1 MNEIVFKS
9 AVELAQMIRD
19 RKVSAIEV
27 LEAHLDQIARCNPK
41 LNAICTLDEDNAR
54 IRAKQADEALAKDEN
69 WGALHGV
76 PVTIKD
82 IFETAGLRTTAG
94 YIPLKDYVRQADA
107 TVVGR
112 LKAAGAIIL
121 GKTNMAELAADY
133 QSINSLFP
141 PVNNPWNLDYTPGGS
156 SGGSAAAIAAGLSP
170 LDLGNDFG
178 GSIRQPA
185 HFCGVYGLKTTD
197 RRISTAGVIPEVP
210 GMPLC
215 IRQMMTVGCFARS
228 LADIRL
234 GFSLMV
240 GADARRPEVPPVP
253 LDTPSGKSFQDLKIA
268 WIDEWAEVAVA
279 SDIRSAMH
287 NVAQTL
293 AQSGAQV
300 ERWQPQAFDIS
311 KMMNL
316 YMRVAAYN
324 TVYAQPQDRHTL
336 KRNLALIV
344 RSATQG
350 DKKLRQLGD
359 FSRFLPE
366 LLNPSLRGYF
376 ETLTERDRAIAQL
389 DLELDPWDVW
399 LVPVAATAAFTHRP
413 AWSAVDIDGRSYPY
427 GVANGA
433 YTMPFNVSGHPAIV
447 IPVGQTQDGLPM
459 GMQIVGKRWQEMELL
474 AIAQQID
481 RILGAFQHPP
491 ISQPKNMLST
501 TAQQTESNA

>member
-19 RKVSAIEV
+19 RQVSAIEV
-27 LEAHLDQIARCNPK
+27 LEAHLAQIARYNPK
-41 LNAICTLDEDNAR
+41 LNAICTLDEANAR
-54 IRAKQADEALAKDEN
+54 IRAKQADEALSKGEN
-69 WGALHGV
+69 WGELHGV
-76 PVTIKD
+76 PVTVKD

-94 YIPLKDYVRQADA
+94 YIPLKDYVPQADA

-141 PVNNPWNLDYTPGGS
+141 RVNNPWNLDYTSGGS
-156 SGGSAAAIAAGLSP
+156 SGGSAAAIATGLSP

-185 HFCGVYGLKTTD
+185 HFCGVYALKTTD

-210 GMPLC
+210 GRPLC

-228 LADIRL
+228 IADIQL
-234 GFSLMV
+234 CFSLMV
-240 GADARRPEVPPVP
+240 GADTHRPDVPPVP
-253 LDTPSGKSFQDLKIA
+253 LDTPSGKPFQNLKIA
-268 WIDEWAEVAVA
+268 WMDEWTEVPVA
-279 SDIRSAMH
+279 ADIRSAMH
-287 NVAQTL
+287 KVAQTL
-293 AQSGAQV
+293 AQSGARI
-300 ERWQPQAFDIS
+300 ERWQPQEFDVS

-324 TVYAQPQDRHTL
+324 TAYAQPQDRYNI
-336 KRNLALIV
+336 KRSLALLA

-359 FSRFLPE
+359 FSRCLPE
-366 LLNPSLRGYF
+366 LLNPSLKGYF
-376 ETLTERDRAIAQL
+376 ETLTERDRFIAQL
-389 DLELDPWDVW
+389 DLELAPWDVW

-433 YTMPFNVSGHPAIV
+433 YTMPFNLSGHPAIV
-447 IPVGQTQDGLPM
+447 IPIGQTQDGLPI
-459 GMQIVGKRWQEMELL
+459 GMQVVGQRWREMELI
-474 AIAQQID
+474 AIAQQLD
-481 RILGAFQHPP
+481 RILGAFQPTFRRSDRL
-491 ISQPKNMLST
+491 IQYFSKDGI
-501 TAQQTESNA
+501 